1 MNTEK
6 WLFRTLMV
14 FTLIS
19 GLSMMSAFLFN
30 WHKNKSDGNR
40 ETQSAKKS
48 KSSAQL
54 SAQQRDLELGY
65 ASDTRTEVIDEP
77 SALFNDPAIKQAWGL
92 RKSDAARAWSISHGS
107 RDVIVAVIDTGIDE
121 NHEDL
126 KSNIWTNPGE
136 TGLDAKGR
144 DKASNGVDDDDN
156 GFIDDVHG
164 WNFVSNNNNLK
175 DNHGHGTHIA
185 GIIGAE
191 ANNKKGI
198 IGIAPE
204 VSLMVLKY
212 YDPTVNG
219 TDNLKNTIRAMQ
231 YAVKMGAHIINYSGG
246 GTEFSHEEQ
255 DAVLSAEKKGILFVA
270 AAGNEK
276 SNSDQFH
283 YYPADYKL
291 KNIISVTAIDPTT
304 EVLPSSN
311 YGVETVDIA
320 APGYNILSCLP
331 KNSYGLMTGTSQ
343 ATAFVTGAAVLVM
356 AHKKLYF
363 QAEEIKKYILATGES
378 SSSLSSKTRTSRQL
392 NLFKALTILE
402 GQKMAFSGSDS
413 SGLSEKDRMAFTY
426 NGSAPASGRDPNLPN
441 AKSQNMA
448 DVIDLMQAL
457 KKEKPKKVLAGKE
470 KLIEKINPEA
480 QAPDRL
486 GEKNNPNEN

>member
-1 MNTEK
+1 MKNEK
-6 WLFRTLMV
+6 WLLRTLMV
-14 FTLIS
+14 FSLITT
-19 GLSMMSAFLFN
+19 LSMISAFLFN
-30 WHKNKSDGNR
+30 AHKNKS
-40 ETQSAKKS
+40 ETSRDPSAKSKTAKKS
-48 KSSAQL
+48 MDSSQ
-54 SAQQRDLELGY
+54 QQRDLELGS
-65 ASDTRTEVIDEP
+65 ASETRMEVPDEP
-77 SALFNDPAIKQAWGL
+77 SALFNDPAVKQAWGL
-92 RKSDAARAWSISHGS
+92 KKSDAARAWSVSKGN
-107 RDVIVAVIDTGIDE
+107 RKVIVAVIDTGIDE
-121 NHEDL
+121 AHEDL
-126 KSNIWTNPGE
+126 KNNIWNNPGE

-164 WNFVSNNNNLK
+164 WNFVSNNNSLI

-191 ANNKKGI
+191 ADNKKGI
-198 IGIAPE
+198 IGISPE
-204 VSLMVLKY
+204 VSLMILKY
-212 YDPTVNG
+212 YDPNVNG

-255 DAVLSAEKKGILFVA
+255 DAVLMAEKKGILFVA

-320 APGYNILSCLP
+320 APGYNILSSLP

-343 ATAFVTGAAVLVM
+343 ATAFVTGAAVLII
-356 AHKKLYF
+356 AHKDLYN
-363 QAEEIKKYILATGES
+363 QAEEVKKYILATGES
-378 SSSLSSKTRTSRQL
+378 SSSLSNKTKTSRQL

-402 GQKMAFSGSDS
+402 GQKMAFSGTDS
-413 SGLSEKDRMAFTY
+413 SSVSTKERNSFTY
-426 NGSAPASGRDPNLPN
+426 GNTTNNDPNMKN
-441 AKSQNMA
+441 VKSQNMS
-448 DVIDLMQAL
+448 DVMELMHTL
-457 KKEKPKKVLAGKE
+457 KKDKPKKNSLAKE
-470 KLIEKINPEA
+470 KSEKQPE
-480 QAPDRL
+480 RV
-486 GEKNNPNEN
+486 GEKPVPNEN